1 MNFILCYVLY
11 SLSTWVYPK
20 YLLWVVKSH
29 QHIAEVHLELL
40 SILTSGETALLLS
53 LICLAR
59 SNTKW
64 VEHRYSLLFMYK
76 KWLLQCGVQHSTG
89 KKKGQYK
96 VLQKKI
102 ICYLWTALCAEWK
115 IYEKK
120 YLKHMHRTRAICLNN
135 LKYNTKYM
143 HSFHSQN
150 RHSALGFV
158 ISVLLGP
165 YCGLTTKPAQA
176 LKKSNNKA
184 Q

>member
-64 VEHRYSLLFMYK
+64 VEQRYCYSCIKNDCSNVVFNTQLEKKVAVQRTSEKNYMLSVSSIVCWVKNIWKEIFKAYAQDQSNLPEQLKIQHKIYALLPFTK
-76 KWLLQCGVQHSTG
+76 QTQCFRF
-89 KKKGQYK
+89 
-96 VLQKKI
+96 
-102 ICYLWTALCAEWK
+102 CYLSITRTVLWFNHETSTSF
-115 IYEKK
+115 KK
-120 YLKHMHRTRAICLNN
+120 E
-135 LKYNTKYM
+135 
-143 HSFHSQN
+143 Q
-150 RHSALGFV
+150 
-158 ISVLLGP
+158 
-165 YCGLTTKPAQA
+165 Q
-176 LKKSNNKA
+176 
-184 Q
+184 